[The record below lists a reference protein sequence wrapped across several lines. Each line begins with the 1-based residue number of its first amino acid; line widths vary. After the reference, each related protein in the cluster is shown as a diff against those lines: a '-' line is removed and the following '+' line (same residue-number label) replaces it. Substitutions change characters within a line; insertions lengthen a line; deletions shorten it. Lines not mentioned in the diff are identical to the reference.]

1 MANRIIT
8 ATALATA
15 LLLLS
20 PVTGGGHPNVDRD
33 GGEGAGWLDAVRIST
48 AHAADSYDWTKP
60 RGSIYSRRRSPNLW
74 GSKPRRNPLFQKPSR
89 TYGIPAWR
97 SNRGGI
103 NPYDKPR
110 KNYGGWG
117 YRH

>member
-8 ATALATA
+8 ATALAAA
-15 LLLLS
+15 LLVLS
-20 PVTGGGHPNVDRD
+20 PVTGTGFSAVGWV
-33 GGEGAGWLDAVRIST
+33 GA

-60 RGSIYSRRRSPNLW
+60 RGSILTRQHGPNLW
-74 GSKPRRNPLFQKPSR
+74 RSKPTRSPIFQKPSR
-89 TYGIPAWR
+89 NYGIPAWR

-110 KNYGGWG
+110 KTYGGWG
-117 YRH
+117 HRH